1 MEKDLY
7 LSGQKNN
14 DEDMELMKFLDLLNE
29 RYYGVFRLDL
39 ETEEVVPMHY
49 NNFLGNEPGNIGAE
63 YVDNLESL
71 KDYLG
76 YGMGSKL

>member
-1 MEKDLY
+1 MTMEKDLY

-39 ETEEVVPMHY
+39 ETEEVVP
-49 NNFLGNEPGNIGAE
+49 IQIQTKW
-63 YVDNLESL
+63 NLVQD
-71 KDYLG
+71 K
-76 YGMGSKL
+76 